1 MPARRRSN
9 GSAGT
14 ERYFSSVVFGEF
26 FVYTSENR
34 IMGQILR
41 ITHRQR
47 PELVTLSELR
57 AKTDQQLHDLIRS
70 KLDVGLS
77 FAVLAEVEQTAG
89 DRVFA
94 EESLGRADRSLKEA
108 QRLLPALNQEQ
119 RRWLE
124 PQIHELRKALQKFEG
139 ACELPRT
146 KAAQS
151 GRF

>member
-94 EESLGRADRSLKEA
+94 EEA